1 MSLKV
6 AVPRGA
12 ANTGATQGAAL
23 RFGLPRFVRE
33 GSMARR
39 RLPMRKA
46 KKVGLLKNPVTIC
59 AGPLIHSYQPIKT
72 PTPHRGNRPI
82 YAPNNGP

>member
-1 MSLKV
+1 
-6 AVPRGA
+6 
-12 ANTGATQGAAL
+12 
-23 RFGLPRFVRE
+23 
-33 GSMARR
+33 MARR

-72 PTPHRGNRPI
+72 PTPHRGKRPI
-82 YAPNNGP
+82 YALNNGP